1 MNNASTAQA
10 HKQGGFT
17 LIELMI
23 VVAIIGVLAA
33 IAIPQYQN
41 YVARSQA
48 SEALTITSAVR
59 ADIAEYYAL
68 NGKMP
73 DNASELKAAAGEAA
87 SNDDL
92 DISGRYVEK
101 VRYSDKKIKATFA
114 GEGESALEGA
124 IMYIAPADTDNLAN
138 GWQCSWASGGSFTD
152 GKDSWLPSGCKE

>member
-1 MNNASTAQA
+1 MQNLPTSQA
-10 HKQGGFT
+10 RNLKQGGFT

-48 SEALTITSAVR
+48 SEALTITSGVR

-73 DNASELKAAAGEAA
+73 DSASKLKAAAGEAA
-87 SNDDL
+87 SNNDL

-114 GEGESALEGA
+114 DESALKGA
-124 IMYIAPADTDNLAN
+124 IMYVAPAADNLAN
-138 GWQCSWASGGSFTD
+138 GWECSWASGGSFTD